1 MNERHGS
8 QKEIYS
14 PENLMRYQT
23 AVAVAERLCSEGL
36 LTLQDKKKVLHALNR
51 KYGLSSGSIFAV

>member
-8 QKEIYS
+8 QKEVYS

-23 AVAVAERLCSEGL
+23 AVAVAERLHSEGL
-36 LTLQDKKKVLHALNR
+36 LTLQDKRKVLRALSR
-51 KYGLSSGSIFAV
+51 KYGLSSGSIFAA